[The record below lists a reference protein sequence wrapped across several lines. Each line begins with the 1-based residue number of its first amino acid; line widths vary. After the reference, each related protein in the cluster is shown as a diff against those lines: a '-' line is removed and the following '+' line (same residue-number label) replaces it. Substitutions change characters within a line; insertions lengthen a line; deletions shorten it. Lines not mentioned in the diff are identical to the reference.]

1 MFQTTIK
8 LNKDLANRVKTCAEK
23 SGYSSVQEFVEHLL
37 NKELS
42 QLEEAESNESLVKKM
57 QGLGYID

>member
-8 LNKDLANRVKTCAEK
+8 LNKDLTARAKKCAEAA
-23 SGYSSVQEFVEHLL
+23 GYSSLQEFVEHLL
-37 NKELS
+37 DKEIT
-42 QLEEAESNESLVKKM
+42 QLEEAESSEALVKKF

>member
-8 LNKDLANRVKTCAEK
+8 LNKDLAKRVKDCAEK
-23 SGYSSVQEFVEHLL
+23 AGYSSVQEFVEHLL

-42 QLEEAESNESLVKKM
+42 QLEEAESNEELVKKM

>member
-1 MFQTTIK
+1 VFQTTIK
-8 LNKDLANRVKTCAEK
+8 LNKDLSKRVKDIAER

-42 QLEEAESNESLVKKM
+42 QLEEAESNEALVKKM